1 MNIFIDFSVKMW
13 YIYCY
18 IGQSTIINRKQS
30 FILRKGETMAKDI
43 LDAIRAAEE
52 ECGEREAQAKADA
65 QERAA
70 QAKKDAAALI
80 DKREQAAREKCE
92 KSLEQARAEAE
103 KALEEARA
111 SAGSQCAD
119 ISATAEKNRGRVV
132 RDAAEAILR

>member
-1 MNIFIDFSVKMW
+1 
-13 YIYCY
+13 
-18 IGQSTIINRKQS
+18 
-30 FILRKGETMAKDI
+30 MAKDI

-80 DKREQAAREKCE
+80 EKREQAARERCE
-92 KSLEQARAEAE
+92 NALAQTRADAE
-103 KALEEARA
+103 KELEKARD
-111 SAGSQCAD
+111 SAGSQSAE
-119 ISATAEKNRGRVV
+119 ISAAAAKNRGRVV

>member
-1 MNIFIDFSVKMW
+1 
-13 YIYCY
+13 
-18 IGQSTIINRKQS
+18 
-30 FILRKGETMAKDI
+30 MAKDI
-43 LDAIRAAEE
+43 LDAI
-52 ECGEREAQAKADA
+52 
-65 QERAA
+65 RAA